1 MPASVRSV
9 IRCVALALLTAAA
22 LASVSAGPATARD
35 CTCRH
40 IAPGVCVP
48 DPNCFDLRAQD
59 LGRDV
64 EKAIRNVG
72 SAGEKAVSSS
82 QTGAAPKANTEFRK
96 AVDKGVQDA
105 GEAIDRA
112 TVSASRL
119 IILATGYS
127 QLAEIGKEEAGYG
140 LYSYAVLSSHS
151 PRSSAFLTE
160 VFKSIP
166 SIEDTPAKRAQ
177 LNIFY
182 LPTKKDTAEAFADS
196 VKTLGDDPAKLGAKY
211 SESFYD
217 YKMARGVLLHL
228 CNPPA
233 AVMSELCAGDMSRG
247 PYIFTYAKP
256 ASTLEPVPAPFL
268 LADLSDVDPRAF
280 GELVS
285 AFKAQVKRE
294 DISDGAR
301 INTLRLRLLTIALK
315 AGDLVSPIRK
325 AIGDIIHTAPADKDK
340 DKDK

>member
-1 MPASVRSV
+1 MLLAPIRS
-9 IRCVALALLTAAA
+9 IALALLTGAA
-22 LASVSAGPATARD
+22 LASVSAGPAAARD

-40 IAPGVCVP
+40 IGPGVCVP
-48 DPNCFDLRAQD
+48 DPSCFDLRAQD
-59 LGRDV
+59 MRQGV
-64 EKAIRNVG
+64 ENAIRNVG

-82 QTGAAPKANTEFRK
+82 QTGAAPNAEFRK
-96 AVDKGVQDA
+96 AVDQGVHDA
-105 GEAIDRA
+105 GVAIDRA
-112 TVSASRL
+112 TPSASRL

-127 QLAEIGKEEAGYG
+127 QLAEIGKEETGYG
-140 LYSYAVLSSHS
+140 LYSYAILSSHS
-151 PRSSAFLTE
+151 ARSSAFLAE

-182 LPTKKDTAEAFADS
+182 LPAKKDAADAFADS
-196 VKTLGDDPAKLGAKY
+196 VKTLGDDAAKLGAKY
-211 SESFYD
+211 SDSFYD
-217 YKMARGVLLHL
+217 YKMARAILLHL
-228 CNPPA
+228 CNPPVPA
-233 AVMSELCAGDMSRG
+233 MSEVCAGDMSRG

-256 ASTLEPVPAPFL
+256 ASSLEPVRAPL
-268 LADLSDVDPRAF
+268 LFADLSDVDPRAF

-301 INTLRLRLLTIALK
+301 INTLRLRLLQIALK
-315 AGDLVSPIRK
+315 AGDLVSPVRK

-340 DKDK
+340 